1 MGSLGLDVIEIVI
14 GLIFIY
20 LLVSILVTVIN
31 EIVST
36 NLQMRSRFL
45 KKAVVQMLQDE
56 VLKKETGKDLPKAFY
71 EHPVIKKLEQAEKS
85 WIPFLKPKLSYISP
99 KVFASVVIDLLG
111 GYDAQKKPMISVK
124 ETVEKLPENSE
135 LKELLLPIAIEAE
148 GDFDSM
154 KRGISHWFD
163 DIMKGVTSLYK
174 RYNQVVVF
182 GYGLLIA
189 MLFNVD
195 TVKIGEELSR
205 NPEQRM
211 ALVQAAGDFLEKEDN
226 AYYRAEAMKKDSAL
240 PAKASVLELR
250 ADSLRTLARNV
261 IKDELTPASEILGIG
276 WNLKERS
283 VLSYFYTIFYNA
295 REHFIGWMLTALAV
309 SLGAPFWFDMLKRL
323 MLLRGAVKRNNHNER
338 EV

>member
-1 MGSLGLDVIEIVI
+1 MDVIEIVI

-45 KKAVVQMLQDE
+45 KKAVVQMLEDE
-56 VLKKETGKDLPKAFY
+56 VLKKETGKDLPRAFY

-111 GYDAQKKPMISVK
+111 GYDARKKPMISVK
-124 ETVEKLPENSE
+124 ETVEQLPDNSE
-135 LKELLLPIAIEAE
+135 LKELLLPMAIEAE
-148 GDFDSM
+148 DDFNDM
-154 KRGISHWFD
+154 KSGIAHWFD

-182 GYGLLIA
+182 AYGLIIA
-189 MLFNVD
+189 ILFNVD
-195 TVKIGEELSR
+195 TVRIGEELSK
-205 NPEQRM
+205 NPKQRM
-211 ALVQAAGDFLEKEDN
+211 ALVEAAGNFLEKEDN
-226 AYYRAEAMKKDSAL
+226 AYYRAEAFKKDSTM
-240 PAKASVLELR
+240 PAKATVLELR
-250 ADSLRTLARNV
+250 ADSLRTLARDV
-261 IKDELTPASEILGIG
+261 IKDELTPTSKILGIG

-283 VLSYFYTIFYNA
+283 FVSYFYTIVNNA
-295 REHFIGWMLTALAV
+295 HEHFIGWVLTALAV

-323 MLLRGAVKRNNHNER
+323 MLLRGAVKRNNHNGR
-338 EV
+338 ED